1 MSPDP
6 RTTPLYPRHRDAG
19 ANMGD
24 FGGYRM
30 PLWYPAG
37 MRREHR
43 AVVLGAG
50 LFDTSHMALLT
61 VAGPGAHALLQRTF
75 TKDLDRAGP
84 AERPLADGRCAYGAF
99 LDSRGHVIDDA
110 IVCRRGPEDYF
121 VVVNAGMGPAVA
133 GHLAAAADAPGTVV
147 DDLTD
152 RVAKLDLQGP
162 AAARIL
168 GRLLEAP
175 ERVFQGLGYFSF
187 KGHFDERHPA
197 AATVRLDDGTPLL
210 LSRTGY
216 TGEFG
221 FELFVVPDRAAALWD
236 RLLAAGA
243 DFDLTPCGLAARDS
257 LRAGAVLPLS
267 HQDIGAWPFIHH
279 PWPFALPYAA
289 DGRTFTKDFSGS
301 AALLAAAATAPY
313 TLAFVGRDPRKVT
326 AGPETRALDEAGKP
340 LGIVLTCATDTAIG
354 WVDGRVVS
362 LASPGRPQGF
372 DPKGL
377 SCGFVRVDQPLPAGS
392 PLVLADGRR
401 RIEVEVAAD
410 IRPDRTARRPM
421 AQMWG

>member
-1 MSPDP
+1 MNPDP
-6 RTTPLYPRHRDAG
+6 RTTPLFPRHRDAG

-43 AVVLGAG
+43 AVILGAG
-50 LFDTSHMALLT
+50 LFDTSHMAVLT
-61 VAGPGAHALLQRTF
+61 VVGAGAHALLQRTF
-75 TKDLDRAGP
+75 TKDLDRAGG
-84 AERPLADGRCAYGAF
+84 ADRPLAGGRCAYGAF
-99 LDSRGHVIDDA
+99 LNASGHVIDDA

-121 VVVNAGMGPAVA
+121 VVVNAGMGPTVA
-133 GHLAAAADAPGTVV
+133 GHLAAAAGGAGPAVT
-147 DDLTD
+147 DLTD
-152 RVAKLDLQGP
+152 QVAKLDLQGP

-175 ERVFQGLGYFSF
+175 EKAFRGLGYFGF
-187 KGHFDERHPA
+187 KGHFDPNHPDA
-197 AATVRLDDGTPLL
+197 GTVRLDDGTPLL

-221 FELFVVPDRAAALWD
+221 FELFVAPDRAVMLWD

-243 DFDLTPCGLAARDS
+243 EFELIPCGLAARDS
-257 LRAGAVLPLS
+257 LRAGAMLPLS
-267 HQDIGAWPFIHH
+267 HQDIGDWPFIHH
-279 PWPFALPYAA
+279 PWAFALPYAP
-289 DGRTFTKDFSGS
+289 DGRTFTKDFIGAS
-301 AALLAAAATAPY
+301 ALLEAAAAAPH

-326 AGPETRALDEAGKP
+326 AGPETRVLDEAGTAI
-340 LGIVLTCATDTAIG
+340 GTVLTCATDTAIG
-354 WVDGRVVS
+354 WVEGRLVS
-362 LASPGRPQGF
+362 LASPGRPEGF

-377 SCGFVRVDQPLPAGS
+377 SCGFVRVARPLPAGS
-392 PLVLADGRR
+392 PLVLDDGRR
-401 RIEVEVAAD
+401 RIEVTVAAD

-421 AQMWG
+421 GRMWE

>member
-43 AVVLGAG
+43 TVILGAG

-61 VAGPGAHALLQRTF
+61 VAGPGAHGLLQRTF
-75 TKDLDRAGP
+75 TKDLDRIGA
-84 AERPLADGRCAYGAF
+84 AERPLAEGRCAYGAF

-121 VVVNAGMGPAVA
+121 VVVNAGMGPRVT
-133 GHLAAAADAPGTVV
+133 GHLAAAADAAGTVV

-162 AAARIL
+162 AAARIF

-175 ERVFQGLGYFSF
+175 QRAFQGLGYFSF
-187 KGHFDERHPA
+187 RGHFDPRHPA

-221 FELFVVPDRAAALWD
+221 FELFVAPDRAPVLWD

-243 DFDLTPCGLAARDS
+243 DFGLIPCGLAARDS

-267 HQDIGAWPFIHH
+267 HQDIGAWPFLHH

-289 DGRTFTKDFSGS
+289 DGRTFTKGFIGA
-301 AALLAAAATAPY
+301 AALLDAVATAPH

-326 AGPETRALDEAGKP
+326 AGPETRVLDEAGSP
-340 LGIVLTCATDTAIG
+340 IGTVLTCATDTAIG
-354 WVDGRVVS
+354 WVEGRVVS
-362 LASPGRPQGF
+362 LASPGRPEGF
-372 DPKGL
+372 DPRGL
-377 SCGFVRVDQPLPAGS
+377 SCGFVRVARPLPAGS
-392 PLVLADGRR
+392 PLVLDDGRR
-401 RIEVEVAAD
+401 RIEVTVADD

-421 AQMWG
+421 TEMWG

>member
-1 MSPDP
+1 MSPDA

-24 FGGYRM
+24 FGGYCM

-43 AVVLGAG
+43 AVILGAG

-61 VAGPGAHALLQRTF
+61 VTGPGAHALLQRTF

-84 AERPLADGRCAYGAF
+84 AGRPLADGRCAYGAF

-110 IVCRRGPEDYF
+110 IVCRRAAEDYF
-121 VVVNAGMGPAVA
+121 VVVNAGMGPVVA
-133 GHLAAAADAPGTVV
+133 GHLAGAADAAGAVV

-152 RVAKLDLQGP
+152 QVAKLDLQGP

-168 GRLLEAP
+168 GRLLQAP
-175 ERVFQGLGYFSF
+175 EKAFAGLGYFSF
-187 KGHFDERHPA
+187 RGHFEPRHPDA
-197 AATVRLDDGTPLL
+197 GTVRLEDGTPLL

-221 FELFVVPDRAAALWD
+221 FELFVATDRAGALWD
-236 RLLAAGA
+236 RLLAVGA
-243 DFDLTPCGLAARDS
+243 DFGLLPCGLAARDS

-289 DGRTFTKDFSGS
+289 DGRTFTKDFIG
-301 AALLAAAATAPY
+301 APALREAAATAPH
-313 TLAFVGRDPRKVT
+313 TLAFVGRDPRKVN
-326 AGPETRALDEAGKP
+326 AGPQARVLDEAGNP

-354 WVDGRVVS
+354 WVGGRLVS
-362 LASPGRPQGF
+362 LASPGRPEGF

-377 SCGFVRVDQPLPAGS
+377 SCGFVRVDRWLPAGS
-392 PLVLADGRR
+392 PLALDDGRR
-401 RIEVEVAAD
+401 QIEVALADD